1 MSTSFGNRL
10 PQRIVNYLNVENES
24 RDNTVIFFLTSDE
37 EGLPHVALLSPFQVV
52 VTGETEMFV
61 SVHIGTKSQ
70 QNVQRDLKGT
80 LILQADPAVN
90 YIKFKAE
97 FIEEWES
104 KRNEVLYRIEPLE
117 VLQDYSEKVPYL
129 SQLKFDSTEIIEDYF
144 AGFVEIRD
152 YIKSH

>member
-129 SQLKFDSTEIIEDYF
+129 SQLKFDSTEIIEDYS